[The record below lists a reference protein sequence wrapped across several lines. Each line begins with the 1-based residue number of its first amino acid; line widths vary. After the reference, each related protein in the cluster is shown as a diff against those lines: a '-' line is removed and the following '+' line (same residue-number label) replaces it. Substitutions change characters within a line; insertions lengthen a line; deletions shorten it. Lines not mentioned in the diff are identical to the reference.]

1 MMNEAHPGYTEGITA
16 VYPGSFDPATNG
28 HLDIIRRGA
37 GAFGR
42 LIVAVGI
49 NAGKNPLFSA
59 SERVQLLSEACADLP
74 NVAVT
79 TFDGLLVK
87 FARQQGA
94 RVILKG
100 LRAVSDFEYEFQMA
114 LANRRLAPDVETMF
128 MMTSA
133 EHLYLSSSLV
143 KEIARLQGDISALVP
158 ENVEVRLKERLLV
171 QSVAPLGKSEEPGV

>member
-1 MMNEAHPGYTEGITA
+1 
-16 VYPGSFDPATNG
+16 
-28 HLDIIRRGA
+28 
-37 GAFGR
+37 
-42 LIVAVGI
+42 
-49 NAGKNPLFSA
+49 
-59 SERVQLLSEACADLP
+59 
-74 NVAVT
+74 
-79 TFDGLLVK
+79 
-87 FARQQGA
+87 
-94 RVILKG
+94 
-100 LRAVSDFEYEFQMA
+100 MA